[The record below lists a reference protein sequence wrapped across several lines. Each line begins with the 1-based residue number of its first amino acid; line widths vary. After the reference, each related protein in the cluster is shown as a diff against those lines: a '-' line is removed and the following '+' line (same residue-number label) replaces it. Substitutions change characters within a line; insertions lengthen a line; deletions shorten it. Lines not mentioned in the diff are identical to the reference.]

1 PGVYVDTITVTASGA
16 NGSPARVIDTLVI
29 TAPPVPLAIWV
40 APASRCVEVRQGS
53 AAAGGSATVTLTGDG
68 ASNASWTAAKK
79 KSWTTLTTAS
89 GTGNGTVSWTRNTSG
104 LTPGVYVDTISVTA
118 SGANGSPARV
128 IDTLVIT
135 APPVPLAISVA

>member
-1 PGVYVDTITVTASGA
+1 DSTTSRD
-16 NGSPARVIDTLVI
+16 NGPPALIIDHQEI
-29 TAPPVPLAIWV
+29 SAIPVPLAISV
-40 APASRCVEVRQGS
+40 SPASRYVNVKQGS
-53 AAAGGSATVTLTGDG
+53 AAAGGNATVTLTGDG

-118 SGANGSPARV
+118 SGANGSSARG
-128 IDTLVIT
+128 
-135 APPVPLAISVA
+135 